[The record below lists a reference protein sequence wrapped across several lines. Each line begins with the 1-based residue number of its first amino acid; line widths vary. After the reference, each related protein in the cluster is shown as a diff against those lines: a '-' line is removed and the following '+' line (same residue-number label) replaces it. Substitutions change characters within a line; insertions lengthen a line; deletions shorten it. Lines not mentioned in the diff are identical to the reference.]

1 MFEKVL
7 VANRGEIAVRVIRA
21 CRELNIRTVAV
32 YSEADSNSMHAQLA
46 DDAICIGGA
55 ASADSYLRIDRII
68 GAAEIS
74 DVDAI
79 HPGYGF
85 LSENAHFAEVCENC
99 NIRFI
104 GPKSAAMNALED
116 KALSRELARKA
127 GVPVPPGSEGVIE
140 TEQEALKIAKK
151 IGYPVM
157 IKAVAGGGGRGMRT
171 AHNDISLVKGYHT
184 ARSEAEKSFGNS
196 GVYIEKFIENP
207 HHIEF
212 QILGDSKGNI
222 IHLGER
228 DCSIQRRNQKL
239 IEETPSPLLEG
250 KHKKLRPQMGKAAIK
265 IAQAAEYTAYLLSG
279 EITGR
284 SNLGHPL
291 VPAVYG
297 IIPTADG
304 HIAVIGVLPHQ
315 RDDFFTVAGCPE
327 VADDE
332 RFAMPMF
339 DPGNRRELFAAL
351 AEWFCAAPTAEWVDR
366 LRAVGIR
373 CAPVN
378 DHEQAAAYPQVTL
391 NGYIRELDHPAGGT
405 ARVVGSPIR
414 MSDTPPSP
422 AAAAP
427 ELGQHT
433 EEVLLELGYD
443 WDRIA
448 ALREAGAI

>member
-1 MFEKVL
+1 MTDHNVTSGKAGMGETRALEGMRVIDAGLLVQGPQAALVLADLGADVIKVEL
-7 VANRGEIAVRVIRA
+7 PGFGDQARWFPISAEDPRAPFHEACNRGKRSVTIDLRVPEGRDTF
-21 CRELNIRTVAV
+21 L
-32 YSEADSNSMHAQLA
+32 DLA
-46 DDAICIGGA
+46 DTADVVISNFKPGTLDDWGLGYDVICARNPQVIYATGSTFGPEGPDATLEGADLAGQAAGGLISTTGVDGEEPTPVGVTIA
-55 ASADSYLRIDRII
+55 DHMASQ
-68 GAAEIS
+68 
-74 DVDAI
+74 
-79 HPGYGF
+79 
-85 LSENAHFAEVCENC
+85 N
-99 NIRFI
+99 
-104 GPKSAAMNALED
+104 M
-116 KALSRELARKA
+116 
-127 GVPVPPGSEGVIE
+127 
-140 TEQEALKIAKK
+140 
-151 IGYPVM
+151 
-157 IKAVAGGGGRGMRT
+157 VAGILAALIARTRTGRGQRV
-171 AHNDISLVKGYHT
+171 DVSLLG
-184 ARSEAEKSFGNS
+184 G
-196 GVYIEKFIENP
+196 
-207 HHIEF
+207 
-212 QILGDSKGNI
+212 QIF
-222 IHLGER
+222 
-228 DCSIQRRNQKL
+228 
-239 IEETPSPLLEG
+239 
-250 KHKKLRPQMGKAAIK
+250 
-265 IAQAAEYTAYLLSG
+265 AQAAEYTAYLLSG

-351 AEWFCAAPTAEWVDR
+351 AERFSAAPTTEWVDR